1 MLCFL
6 HRVAPEGVITI
17 ERRYI
22 PRENCPKWNLQNQKL
37 SSLHI
42 TSKGTIE
49 NEGAGL
55 LQVDFA
61 NKLVFTMYP
70 I

>member
-1 MLCFL
+1 MLRFL
-6 HRVAPEGVITI
+6 HRAAPEGVITI

-22 PRENCPKWNLQNQKL
+22 PCENCPKWNLQDQKL
-37 SSLHI
+37 PSLHI

-61 NKLVFTMYP
+61 NKLVFTV
-70 I
+70 